1 MALEL
6 FKKGAEL
13 GDKDAAQAYNDMIK
27 NGNTLNFAKK
37 VGLNFI
43 KNSSGFLGNIGSA
56 VYEAMQDKKNQS
68 NDYE

>member
-1 MALEL
+1 
-6 FKKGAEL
+6 
-13 GDKDAAQAYNDMIK
+13 MIK

-43 KNSSGFLGNIGSA
+43 KNSSGFLGNIGRA